1 MKRLLTIL
9 FAVCVVLNTAATSA
23 HSHDD
28 GTLRILAIGNS
39 FSDDAMEYLPAI
51 LDDLGISNVEV
62 SRLYIGGCSLQQHLD
77 LHNNHRAEYIFS
89 RSLPGE
95 NCWTQQPGKASLK
108 EALET
113 TQWDIITLQQQSGR
127 SGEYESYEP
136 YLGELIKI
144 IRLAQPE
151 ARIAWHMTW
160 SYSTDSKHGDFHR
173 YNHSPEQMIQAIYS
187 AAHQAQQANHE
198 IDIIIPSGTTIQSLR
213 MSAIN
218 NHPQDLTRDGYHMGW
233 GVGRYALACTWYEEL
248 IAPYTGITMMG
259 NAVSSNKGN
268 VAVTPLT
275 AAYCQKAAKKAVR
288 SNFRPKPINHP
299 TRLIRKIERSQNK

>member
-9 FAVCVVLNTAATSA
+9 FAVCVVFNTAATSL
-23 HSHDD
+23 HSHEEA
-28 GTLRILAIGNS
+28 TLRILAIGNS

-77 LHNNHRAEYIFS
+77 LYNNHRAEYIFS

-95 NCWTQQPGKASLK
+95 NRWVQQPGKASLK
-108 EALET
+108 EALEAA
-113 TQWDIITLQQQSGR
+113 QWDIITLQQQSGR

-144 IRLAQPE
+144 IRQAQPS

-160 SYSTDSKHGDFHR
+160 SYSSDSKHGDFHR
-173 YNHSPEQMIQAIYS
+173 YNHSPQQMIQSIYLAS
-187 AAHQAQQANHE
+187 RQVEFNNPE

-259 NAVSSNKGN
+259 NGVHSNKGN
-268 VAVTPLT
+268 IAVTPLT
-275 AAYCQKAAKKAVR
+275 AAYCQKAAKAAVR
-288 SNFRPKPINHP
+288 NNYRPKQINHP
-299 TRLIRKIERSQNK
+299 TRLIRRIEHSQNK